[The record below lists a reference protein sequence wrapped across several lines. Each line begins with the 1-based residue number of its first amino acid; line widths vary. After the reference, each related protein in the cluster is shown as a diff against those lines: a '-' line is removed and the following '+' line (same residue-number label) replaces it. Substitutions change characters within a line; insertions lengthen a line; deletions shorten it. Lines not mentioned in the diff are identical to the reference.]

1 VAFSG
6 YSGSFINK
14 TDRHNIVESGVKH
27 PNPNPIQG
35 IYHVTSYYYNNISY
49 LYIFFTSFFFKMSV
63 SECCLTP
70 IEQFLNISW

>member
-1 VAFSG
+1 MI
-6 YSGSFINK
+6 YLK
-14 TDRHNIVESGVKH
+14 IVQLALNNNHS

-63 SECCLTP
+63 SDCCLTP